1 MNCSK
6 NISAIALAI
15 SVSALAATSASAQ
28 NPGFELGN
36 LFLGF
41 QSTGGTGVSNYLLV
55 NIGDSAPFFRDAT
68 TNQINLMNINAALT
82 AQFGANWADRTDLF
96 MGAGAS
102 WSNDEFGD
110 PERHGDPFNTL
121 YVGNP
126 RQTLGIEGQPGSTGF
141 SLTPAQIQDAS
152 NGLFAAGTVFETQG
166 TSGTASI
173 PKSGG
178 FTGTFVDYD
187 DQNPI
192 NAGVQGAAYNGVF
205 SGGVQTAFGP
215 GTFGLF
221 GGVNSE
227 AALDLYRIGSTSGTS
242 TYEGTILLDGLGNV
256 SFVVAPIPEPSSS
269 LLLAL
274 TGAAIGFVR
283 RRQATAA

>member
-1 MNCSK
+1 MNRSK

-28 NPGFELGN
+28 NPGYELGN

-41 QSTGGTGVSNYLLV
+41 QSTGGTGVSNYMLI
-55 NIGDSAPFFRDAT
+55 NIGDSALLYRDAT
-68 TNQINLMNINAALT
+68 SNQINLMNINAALN
-82 AQFGANWADRTDLF
+82 AQFGVGWADRTDLF
-96 MGAGAS
+96 MGTGAS

-110 PERHGDPFNTL
+110 PTRNGDPFNTL

-126 RQTLGIEGQPGSTGF
+126 RQTLGAPGQPGSTGF
-141 SLTPAQIQDAS
+141 QLTSASIQDAS

-166 TSGTASI
+166 TGAISSI

-178 FTGTFVDYD
+178 FTGSFVDYD

-192 NAGVQGAAYNGVF
+192 NAGIQGAAYNGVF
-205 SGGVQTAFGP
+205 SGGVQSAFGP
-215 GTFGLF
+215 GQFGNF
-221 GGVNSE
+221 GGIAAE
-227 AALDLYRIGSTSGTS
+227 AALDLYRIGSTTGSS
-242 TYEGTILLDGLGNV
+242 TYEGTLVLDNLGNV
-256 SFVVAPIPEPSSS
+256 SFIVAPIPEPSST

-274 TGAAIGFVR
+274 TAGAIGFVR
-283 RRQATAA
+283 RRHAVAA